1 MKIMM
6 KIDIIDEKDNRLF
19 KRRDLM
25 LKLDHNT
32 VGTPS
37 KSELVEKLAETNS
50 VDKSQVL
57 VEYIST
63 KKGATESVAKVKI
76 LDEKPPVKEEAKTE
90 APKQEEN
97 AEEKKEAP
105 AEAEKK

>member
-6 KIDIIDEKDNRLF
+6 KIDVTSERDNRLF

-37 KSELVEKLAETNS
+37 KSELIEKLAETNN
-50 VDKSQVL
+50 VDKTQVL

-76 LDEKPPVKEEAKTE
+76 LDEKPPVKEEAK
-90 APKQEEN
+90 
-97 AEEKKEAP
+97 AEEKKEG
-105 AEAEKK
+105 AEKQ